1 MPPSCC
7 NRSTSTTCRTSRTC
21 GRSSRIPSTTSA
33 RSTRFPYVIYTTGIG
48 YRTDHIKPPP
58 ETFDNPYDV
67 FYEEAY
73 RGRTYLLDDYRE
85 AIAMLLLR
93 NGVTDVNTGDE
104 AALEQARQDLLALTD
119 AVNVKTSV
127 LDYTLVPEG
136 QAWLHQAWSGD
147 FVSAQYYLPKGV
159 DYTVLGYWYPPDGG
173 GLIGSDTMAV
183 LRSAK
188 NPVLAHEFLNFMM
201 DNDNAYANFYN
212 FVGYQPPLTSLNPDL
227 LVTDEV
233 VPPHLDTTVV
243 REEDFDTG
251 YTLLE
256 LAAGGGRPVAEHL
269 GRVQVRRVSAAASSV

>member
-1 MPPSCC
+1 
-7 NRSTSTTCRTSRTC
+7 
-21 GRSSRIPSTTSA
+21 
-33 RSTRFPYVIYTTGIG
+33 
-48 YRTDHIKPPP
+48 
-58 ETFDNPYDV
+58 
-67 FYEEAY
+67 
-73 RGRTYLLDDYRE
+73 
-85 AIAMLLLR
+85 MLLLR

-104 AALEQARQDLLALTD
+104 AALEQVRQDLLGLTD

-227 LVTDEV
+227 LVRDEV
-233 VPPHLDTTVV
+233 VPAPPRHDRGQGGGL
-243 REEDFDTG
+243 RHG
-251 YTLLE
+251 LY
-256 LAAGGGRPVAEHL
+256 APRACAGGGRPVAEHL